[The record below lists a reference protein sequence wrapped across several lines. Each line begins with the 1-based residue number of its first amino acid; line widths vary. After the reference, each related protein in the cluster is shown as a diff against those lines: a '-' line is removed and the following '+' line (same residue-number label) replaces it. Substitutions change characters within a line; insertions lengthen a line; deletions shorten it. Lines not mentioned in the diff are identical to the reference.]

1 MINIALKERIES
13 ISRKQIMQLLSDEV
27 CGMCGEVYVEI
38 IGETQL
44 TKDVAE
50 FGFSVL
56 TDEGYEDVVGCFY
69 SEDNVSMLMI
79 YIDSKTLSEALI
91 NYDNK
96 SISITFAD
104 NRQVYIE
111 FM

>member
-1 MINIALKERIES
+1 MNNTTIKQRIET
-13 ISRKQIMQLLSDEV
+13 ITRNQVMQTIVDEIA
-27 CGMCGEVYVEI
+27 MSATIYAEI

-69 SEDNVSMLMI
+69 REDDVDTLMI
-79 YIDSKTLSEALI
+79 YIDSKTIETALV
-91 NYDNK
+91 NLDNK
-96 SISITFAD
+96 SITITFAD
-104 NRQVYIE
+104 GITLYVE
-111 FM
+111 FV